1 MQEEIWMRIPGFDDR
16 YEASS
21 DGRIRSNWSNK
32 QRVLGT
38 RTTDAGY
45 VTVSLR
51 CGGKAFTRTVNRLV
65 ALAFYGEPADPSY
78 HACHNDGDKSNNQV
92 SNIRW
97 DTPSGNAA
105 DKLVHGTNWQLNKTH
120 CAQGHEYTPEN
131 TRMMKSGGRRCIT
144 CKRADS
150 NQRYRDQ
157 CGDSFGTHKGKKL
170 TAETIAAM
178 RDLRAQGLIYRE
190 IAERYG
196 VSAPTARLA
205 ILGESH
211 RTA

>member
-1 MQEEIWMRIPGFDDR
+1 MCIPGFDGR

-21 DGRIRSNWSNK
+21 FGRIRSNRSGK
-32 QRVLGT
+32 QRILGT
-38 RTTDAGY
+38 RTNNGGY

-51 CGGKAFTRTVNRLV
+51 RGGKATTQTVNRLV
-65 ALAFYGEPADPSY
+65 ALAFHGEPTDPSY
-78 HACHNDGDKSNNQV
+78 HACHNDGVKSNNQV

-105 DKLVHGTNWQLNKTH
+105 DKLLHGTNWQLNKTH

-131 TRMMKSGGRRCIT
+131 TRIMKNGGRRCIA
-144 CKRADS
+144 CKQADS
-150 NQRYRDQ
+150 NRRYREQ
-157 CGDSFGTHKGKKL
+157 RGDSFGTHKGKKL
-170 TAETIAAM
+170 APETVAAM
-178 RDLRAQGLIYRE
+178 RDLRAQGMIYRE

-196 VSAPTARLA
+196 VSTPTARLA

-211 RTA
+211 KDAA